1 MSGSLLRIGTRRSAL
16 ARTQTD
22 WVNAALA
29 RRYPELQ
36 IEIVAMET
44 TGDKLVDAP
53 LEQYGGKELFVK
65 ELEEALLDGRVDLAV
80 HSLKD
85 VPVALPPGLHLA
97 AVCEREDP
105 RDALV
110 SPAHITIDQLPKK
123 GRVGTSSLRRRA
135 QLKAYRPDLEI
146 VPIRGNVATRLGKIE
161 REGLDGVILALAG
174 LRRLGLA
181 AHATEIIDVL
191 RSVPAIGQGALGIEC
206 RKDDAATNTIV
217 AALNH
222 AESAKTAAAER
233 GFLLRLGGGCQVPL
247 GALATLSKGDTI
259 HIHAFVGTPDGVRA
273 LRGSRTGSALQAEK
287 LGRDLAEDLLDQG
300 AGEILAALEAPP
312 ASRDASSKWSSS

>member
-1 MSGSLLRIGTRRSAL
+1 MSSSLLRIGTRRSAL
-16 ARTQTD
+16 ARTQAE

-36 IEIVAMET
+36 LEIVAMET
-44 TGDKLVDAP
+44 TGDKLIDVP

-85 VPVALPPGLHLA
+85 VPVEFPPGLHLA

-110 SPAHITIDQLPKK
+110 SPAHTTLDQLPKK

-146 VPIRGNVATRLGKIE
+146 VPIRGNVATRIGKIA
-161 REGLDGVILALAG
+161 REGLDGVVLALAG

-181 AHATEIIDVL
+181 AHATEIIDVS
-191 RSVPAIGQGALGIEC
+191 RFVPAIGQGALGIEC
-206 RKDDAATNTIV
+206 RKDDAATNALV

-247 GALATLSKGDTI
+247 GAYATLSNGGTI
-259 HIHAFVGTPDGVRA
+259 HIHAFVGTPDGLRV
-273 LRGSRTGSALQAEK
+273 LRGSRSGPALQAEK
-287 LGRDLAEDLLDQG
+287 LGRDLAGDLLDQG
-300 AGEILAALEAPP
+300 AGEILASLEAPGAAP
-312 ASRDASSKWSSS
+312 S

>member
-1 MSGSLLRIGTRRSAL
+1 
-16 ARTQTD
+16 
-22 WVNAALA
+22 
-29 RRYPELQ
+29 
-36 IEIVAMET
+36 MET
-44 TGDKLVDAP
+44 TGDKLIDVP

-85 VPVALPPGLHLA
+85 LPVALPPGLHLA

-110 SPAHITIDQLPKK
+110 SPAHTTLDQLPKK

-161 REGLDGVILALAG
+161 GEGLDGVLLAIAG
-174 LRRLGLA
+174 LRRLGLDSR
-181 AHATEIIDVL
+181 ATEIFDVM
-191 RSVPAIGQGALGIEC
+191 RFVPAIGQGALGIEC
-206 RKDDAATNTIV
+206 RKDDAATNALV

-222 AESAKTAAAER
+222 PESAKTAAAER

-247 GALATLSKGDTI
+247 GAYAKLSKGDTI
-259 HIHAFVGTPDGVRA
+259 DIHAFVGTPDGVRA
-273 LRGSRTGSALQAEK
+273 LRGSRSGPALHAEK
-287 LGRDLAEDLLDQG
+287 LGHDLAGDLLDQG
-300 AGEILAALEAPP
+300 AGEILAALETPTA
-312 ASRDASSKWSSS
+312 AR